1 VTTKEGSDDLTLLRR
16 SAAGDGPAF
25 NELMRRHEE
34 RIFALALRMTGGRA
48 DALDATQE
56 AFISAFRQAGR
67 FRGDSAVSTWLYRI
81 AVNSCHDL
89 LRRNRRFPE
98 TKPGEELPERPISH
112 HGVEE
117 QAVLRID
124 LARAL
129 AALQPEYREAVTM
142 HDLGGV
148 PYEEIATAT
157 GAALGTVKSRI
168 SRGRRQLAKLLEQ
181 PPSVGSSK
189 EQT

>member
-1 VTTKEGSDDLTLLRR
+1 MAADPGSDDAALLKR
-16 SAAGDGPAF
+16 SAGGDGLAF
-25 NELMRRHEE
+25 SELMRRHED
-34 RIFALALRMTGGRA
+34 RVFALALRMTGGRA

-56 AFISAFRQAGR
+56 AFLSAFRQAGS
-67 FRGDSAVSTWLYRI
+67 FRGDSAFSTWLYRI

-89 LRRNRRFPE
+89 LRRNRRFPD
-98 TKPGEELPERPISH
+98 TRPGDELPESAAPRRGI
-112 HGVEE
+112 EE

-142 HDLGGV
+142 HDLGGI
-148 PYEEIATAT
+148 PYEEIAAAS
-157 GAALGTVKSRI
+157 GVALGTIKSRI
-168 SRGRRQLAKLLEQ
+168 SRGRRQLAKLLEH
-181 PPSVGSSK
+181 PPSVSSSK